1 MIIQYASDLH
11 LEQMRSYVCKE
22 LLYPKGNILILAGD
36 ICHIDSI
43 DSHRLF
49 FDYVSH
55 HFQYVLYVPGN
66 HEFYS
71 SFYNYR
77 ELESIAKKFLSS
89 YKNIFYLNNSS
100 IMIDEILFTGSCLW
114 CTPSVD
120 PPPWFNCSLTRTE
133 INQLY
138 NNSLTYLT
146 KLSNLGYAKHV
157 IITHYPPIYLSKRQR
172 YDPIYDCYYQNETI
186 LLNYPPSYWIFGH
199 IHENIHITFNKTVYL
214 SNQRKDRRYSKNSF
228 FVL

>member
-11 LEQMRSYVCKE
+11 LEQMTSYMCKD
-22 LLYPKGNILILAGD
+22 LLLPKGDVLILAGD

-43 DSHRLF
+43 ECHRLF
-49 FDYVSH
+49 FDYVSR

-77 ELESIAKKFLSS
+77 ELEGMVKKFLLS

-100 IMIDEILFTGSCLW
+100 IIINEILFTGSCLW
-114 CTPSVD
+114 CTPDID
-120 PPPWFNCSLTRTE
+120 PPNWFNCSLSKSE

-138 NNSLTYLT
+138 NNSLAYLT
-146 KLSNLGYAKHV
+146 KLSNLGYSKHV
-157 IITHYPPIYLSKRQR
+157 IITHYPPIYLPKRQR
-172 YDPIYDCYYQNETI
+172 YDPKYDCYYQNETI
-186 LLNYPPSYWIFGH
+186 LLNYPPCYWIFGH
-199 IHENIHITFNKTVYL
+199 IHENNYITFNNTIYL

-228 FVL
+228 FIL